1 MMKKNLVR
9 AGVSVCL
16 VSALVLGTLTGCGSG
31 EKSDGGSSESAK
43 EIEFWNFF
51 TGPDGDVMQ
60 ELIDGFNDT
69 DPEYKIKNVTMQ
81 SGDLYTKIPTVVN
94 SGEGIPDLTIVDVA
108 RIPGFYA
115 QGLLEPMTFV
125 MENAPEIKKENYR
138 DTVWDTGTFDGEQ
151 YAIPL
156 DMGVIGVAY
165 NEDLVAK
172 YAPSKDVGLAV
183 VWSV

>member
-69 DPEYKIKNVTMQ
+69 DPEYKIKNV
-81 SGDLYTKIPTVVN
+81 S
-94 SGEGIPDLTIVDVA
+94 
-108 RIPGFYA
+108 
-115 QGLLEPMTFV
+115 
-125 MENAPEIKKENYR
+125 ENI
-138 DTVWDTGTFDGEQ
+138 
-151 YAIPL
+151 
-156 DMGVIGVAY
+156 
-165 NEDLVAK
+165 
-172 YAPSKDVGLAV
+172 
-183 VWSV
+183 